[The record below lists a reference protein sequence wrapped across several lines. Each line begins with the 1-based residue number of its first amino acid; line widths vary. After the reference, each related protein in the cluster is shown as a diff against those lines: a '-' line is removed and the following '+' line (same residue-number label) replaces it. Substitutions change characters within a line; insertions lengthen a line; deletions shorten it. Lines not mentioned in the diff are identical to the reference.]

1 MNQPANPTEL
11 IEHPRQAEDVAERQ
25 RAVNLEKSGLVQPE
39 GLTIA
44 RPAPQQ
50 NLAPIIGAVHAVMSA
65 VAYIQKT
72 GNNAHQH
79 YAYASEA
86 DVLAAIRPAMVEQG
100 LVLFPNVVR
109 MEHESYSTKNGGQ
122 GTRVFV
128 TVEHTLAHVSG
139 AVWPEKIKAVG
150 CAEDTQDK
158 AVAQAGTSAQKY
170 CLLRLFLVET
180 GQDSDKGSPVYAHA
194 PAKGQHRPP
203 QSTLSSPEASNAPR
217 PDPPP
222 PPPQQTQQGGSQG
235 ARAEKEKCTNCQ
247 QNAVIP
253 SKYGGKWCT
262 NCKAKYPEA
271 GPPPPPGPHRP
282 SGMAQSLID
291 SLTEVLKNS
300 GGPASEILEDF
311 KNDNRV
317 DLHKLN
323 SDDGIWFEEQADLL
337 GEGHDV
343 PF

>member
-25 RAVNLEKSGLVQPE
+25 RAANLEKSGLVQPE

-44 RPAPQQ
+44 RSAPQQ
-50 NLAPIIGAVHAVMSA
+50 NLAPIITAVHAVMQT

-72 GNNAHQH
+72 GENAHQH
-79 YAYASEA
+79 YSYASEA

-100 LVLFPNVVR
+100 LVLFPNVVH

-128 TVEHTLAHVSG
+128 TVEHTLAHTSG

-180 GQDSDKGSPVYAHA
+180 GKDSDKGNPEYARNTA
-194 PAKGQHRPP
+194 GGQQEPP
-203 QSTLSSPEASNAPR
+203 QTGHQSSNAPM

-222 PPPQQTQQGGSQG
+222 PAPGQSRERGSQG
-235 ARAEKEKCTNCQ
+235 ARAKKEKCTNCKE
-247 QNAVIP
+247 NTVIA
-253 SKYGGKWCT
+253 SNFGGKWCT
-262 NCKAKYPEA
+262 NCKVKYPDA

-282 SGMAQSLID
+282 SGIAQNLID

-311 KNDNRV
+311 KNDNRTE
-317 DLHKLN
+317 LHKLN
-323 SDDGIWFEEQADLL
+323 SDDGIWFEEQAGLL
-337 GEGHDV
+337 GEGHDI